1 MHNLFRRTRPD
12 RRRPRRLQLLAAAVL
27 AAATVVGD
35 LTPTLGTGAEQ
46 AAAEPVPAGTPGVRR
61 YFGKGPYEGIR
72 AAVAQTPRP
81 CALSD
86 DELTALVMAPIFKE
100 VSMGE
105 TPEQAPSPMTMSRW
119 DEWTGRWSGSNNL
132 HANYGLYAFRDPH
145 TPYKRAYWTPGI
157 GIFQYDSAGVGAPF
171 TADQL
176 VDVQQVAGHVAAG
189 MAQRYCA
196 AGGDAAARRAA
207 AWAPWKALGGIAKSE
222 ALYAEM
228 MAPGRPPFSNIGLVE
243 GIERTG
249 GMRTT
254 TCLLGGAEVTC
265 HRIDPAAAQG
275 ANWWATSEIDG
286 GPVAEGQAPLT
297 APFYVVVRNGYEER
311 HWLAA
316 DTGYDVDI
324 SARRL
329 LGQNARPIDGQ
340 PHSGLEWYATSDLC
354 DTSRPELGCA
364 PEPEPAPAE
373 PVAAPRGG
381 GGEGRGAETADDHPL
396 LLGASDAGS
405 LWSALRSARP
415 AGGDRAAGEGSGA
428 EAADGLF
435 AALSP
440 DPPAP
445 Q

>member
-1 MHNLFRRTRPD
+1 MHNLIRPD
-12 RRRPRRLQLLAAAVL
+12 RRRPRRLHLLAAVVL
-27 AAATVVGD
+27 AVAAFAGD
-35 LTPTLGTGAEQ
+35 LRPTLGRGPEQ
-46 AAAEPVPAGTPGVRR
+46 AAAEPVPAGTPGVTR

-72 AAVAQTPRP
+72 AAVAQTPRS

-100 VSMGE
+100 VSMAE
-105 TPEQAPSPMTMSRW
+105 TPEAAPSPMTMSRW

-132 HANYGLYAFRDPH
+132 NANYGLYAFRDPH

-189 MAQRYCA
+189 MAERYCA
-196 AGGDAAARRAA
+196 AGGDARARRAA

-243 GIERTG
+243 GIDRTG
-249 GMRTT
+249 GMQTS
-254 TCLLGGAEVTC
+254 TCKLGRHEVTC

-275 ANWWATSEIDG
+275 ANWWATSEVDG
-286 GPVAEGQAPLT
+286 GAVAEGQAPLT

-316 DTGYDVDI
+316 DTGYDTDI

-329 LGQNARPIDGQ
+329 LGQNARPMDGQ

-354 DTSRPELGCA
+354 DMARPELGCA
-364 PEPEPAPAE
+364 PQPEPAPEPEPAATSQD
-373 PVAAPRGG
+373 
-381 GGEGRGAETADDHPL
+381 GEGGTAEGRASERPL

-415 AGGDRAAGEGSGA
+415 VGAEREGSG
-428 EAADGLF
+428 EAATDSLF

-440 DPPAP
+440 DPPAS